1 MFIRFCIHV
10 FLHFTTTT
18 ANTSRTY
25 KGDHR
30 TMRGFVYIVKLSL
43 NQGQVK
49 TGKTRTRAIKTDQ
62 AIL

>member
-1 MFIRFCIHV
+1 
-10 FLHFTTTT
+10 LHFTTTT